1 MRLALVTTTI
11 HVPQALALYR
21 KLDADVAFFVA
32 GDLKTPNETGAFCEA
47 LPACFYFGPLE
58 QQRANWKCS
67 ELVGW
72 NTIRRRAIA
81 VLEALKWRADVIV
94 SWDDDNLPM
103 SDLHFNSFMRLFIR
117 AYENIGQVSVQAC
130 FNGLEAFRINGW
142 FDPGALL
149 VPPIKHRGFPIAT
162 PSELAFQT
170 TTGVRIGLAEG
181 LILGDTDMDAVTRIV
196 SFPTAHSIVEMA
208 RAGIV
213 TNPRHTWTVCNTQNT
228 AYLAELAP
236 AMFCMPDCGRFDDI
250 YASLIT
256 QRVMAERGLHVHF
269 GPPFVWQ
276 QRNKHNLLTDLRE
289 EIDGME
295 NIRGFANYLRRASI
309 AGESVIDDCRALV
322 GGCALLSDHAKETAF
337 AFYDDVLDVTA

>member
-1 MRLALVTTTI
+1 MKLALVTTTI

-32 GDLKTPNETGAFCEA
+32 GDLKTPPEAVAFCEA
-47 LPACFYFGPLE
+47 LPNCYYFGPHE
-58 QQRANWKCS
+58 RQRAYWKCS

-94 SWDDDNLPM
+94 SWDDDNLPI
-103 SDLHFNSFMRLFIR
+103 DNQYFEFVYRLWHPE
-117 AYENIGQVSVQAC
+117 ADEWH
-130 FNGLEAFRINGW
+130 GLEAIPMHGW
-142 FDPGALL
+142 FDPGTLL

-170 TTGVRIGLAEG
+170 TTDAMIGLAEG
-181 LILGDTDMDAVTRIV
+181 LILGDADMDAVTRIS

-213 TNPRHTWTVCNTQNT
+213 TNPNTTWTVCNTQNT
-228 AYLAELAP
+228 AYLAALAP

-269 GPPFVWQ
+269 GQPFVWQ

-295 NIRGFANYLRRASI
+295 NIREFADYLRRASI
-309 AGESVIDDCRALV
+309 AGENVIDDCRALV
-322 GGCALLSDHAKETAF
+322 GGCALLSDHAKETAQ